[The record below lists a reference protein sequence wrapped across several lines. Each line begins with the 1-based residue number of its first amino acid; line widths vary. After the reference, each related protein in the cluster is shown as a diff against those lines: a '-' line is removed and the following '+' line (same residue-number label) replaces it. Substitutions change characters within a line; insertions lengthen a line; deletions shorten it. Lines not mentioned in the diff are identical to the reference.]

1 MRRTSRLALLVL
13 VAALPLTSCTGAD
26 EPDTSKSDRP
36 TVQTTEPAEP
46 TESAAPPAGGPTSS
60 DAPTSE
66 EAVSVSADTM
76 TAWAKEW
83 NSLERTVAKE
93 IDPKDPISGLCVA
106 LDARGGPWFGLRDI
120 DVDAEAKTGK
130 IVFGVQPNVDAV
142 ISCDE
147 SDAAV
152 VVDLASREPVKG
164 AELFAEIKAAA
175 EATN

>member
-66 EAVSVSADTM
+66 EAVAVPADTM
-76 TAWAKEW
+76 AAWAKEW
-83 NSLERTVAKE
+83 VSLERTLAKNV
-93 IDPKDPISGLCVA
+93 DPKVPTNGLCVA
-106 LDARGGPWFGLRDI
+106 LDTREAAWFGLRD
-120 DVDAEAKTGK
+120 VDADAKAGR
-130 IVFGVQPNVDAV
+130 IVFGVYPDVDPSY
-142 ISCDE
+142 SCAE

-152 VVDLASREPVKG
+152 VVDLASREPIKG
-164 AELFAEIKAAA
+164 AELFAEIKAEA
-175 EATN
+175 ESAS